1 MVETQSLNIPGET
14 NTAHGVQWSLKL
26 HHLRLWP
33 VTLLKHLTKCYTWLL
48 FNLSCLQEISW
59 ASSSIYI
66 SFPGSSRNLKT
77 LPASGLNSSCRI
89 LLTSICEQQTKIS
102 RLCDHSSL
110 IIRHL
115 PKTAS
120 DFNNCKGQSIHPP
133 TFFFLN
139 VLFILR
145 HTQYLSTKT
154 VLFCQHGRQLFWKQG
169 YYCAEGLHCLKINAV
184 SKQKASEHQDDFIP
198 RCIHKDSDYIPISLS
213 RKYLSML
220 SSVFN

>member
-1 MVETQSLNIPGET
+1 MEFSGASNCTTWGCGQWHFW
-14 NTAHGVQWSLKL
+14 NT
-26 HHLRLWP
+26 WP
-33 VTLLKHLTKCYTWLL
+33 SVTLL

-77 LPASGLNSSCRI
+77 LPASGLNSSCRV

-133 TFFFLN
+133 TFFFFLMCSSFWDIHN
-139 VLFILR
+139 IWVQKLFSFANMVGSFSENR
-145 HTQYLSTKT
+145 ATT
-154 VLFCQHGRQLFWKQG
+154 VQKGFTVWK
-169 YYCAEGLHCLKINAV
+169 
-184 SKQKASEHQDDFIP
+184 
-198 RCIHKDSDYIPISLS
+198 
-213 RKYLSML
+213 
-220 SSVFN
+220 